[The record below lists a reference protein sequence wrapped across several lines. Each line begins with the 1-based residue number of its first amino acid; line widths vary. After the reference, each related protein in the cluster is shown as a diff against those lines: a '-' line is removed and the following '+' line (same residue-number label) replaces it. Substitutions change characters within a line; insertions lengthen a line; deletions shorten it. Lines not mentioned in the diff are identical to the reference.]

1 MYRILLP
8 SLSLLAAPL
17 VLAQDGLEE
26 ILVTGEFREAPLDTV
41 PASISVIT
49 AEALERRA
57 ARHLDE
63 ALPLAANVNVAGG
76 SSRSRF
82 FQIRGI
88 GERGQFSEPL
98 NPSVGLIVDGV
109 DLSTA
114 ATAAALSD
122 VEQIEVFRGPQG
134 TRYGAN
140 ALAGLIN
147 VRTREPSRRFE
158 SRVGLETANYDAA
171 TVSGMISGPVTDR
184 VALRLSAQQHGSDGF
199 IENTFLGRE
208 DTNERDELAVRGKL
222 RWDAGDALTVDAALG
237 YVEIDNGYD
246 AFSLDND
253 RYTRSDEPGRDA
265 QDTVY
270 GSLALD
276 YDSADAFS
284 VEGSLS
290 SARSDSLYSY
300 DEDWT
305 YDGFHPLG
313 YASTDSFARDR
324 DTTTGELRL
333 LSKETGRLFDGTTD
347 WVLGLYTLRSNVDLV
362 REYTFLAGPFASRF
376 DVDRTALFGQVE
388 ALRSERTRLTAGL
401 RYERHS
407 ASYDDSAGVSFSP
420 DDDLL
425 GWRLSV
431 DRDFAACL
439 MGYVT
444 LSRGYKAG
452 GFNTDG
458 TLDEDLRQYEPETLV
473 NLEVGIKGSLL
484 DGRLDARLTLFHM
497 LRDDVQIASS
507 TTRLRENGSTEFID
521 FIGNA
526 AEGTNTG
533 IEAELVFV
541 PNERLDLRASV
552 GVLESKYES
561 FVNAA
566 GQNLD
571 GREQAH
577 APGYQ
582 FALSVRRAV
591 AERWYVDLGI
601 EGRDAFYF
609 SDSHGGRSRS
619 YETVNAA
626 VGFELGPW
634 EARLWARN
642 LTDEDTF
649 IRGYFFGNDPRDG
662 YLEHDYT
669 QFGEPRRVGVGIT
682 RAFR

>member
-1 MYRILLP
+1 MYRTLLYS
-8 SLSLLAAPL
+8 SLFATSYA
-17 VLAQDGLEE
+17 LAQDGLEE
-26 ILVTGEFREAPLDTV
+26 IVVTGEFREAPLDAV

-57 ARHLDE
+57 ARHLEE

-88 GERGQFSEPL
+88 GERGQFAEPL

-114 ATAAALSD
+114 ATAAVLSD

-147 VRTREPSRRFE
+147 VRTRAPSRRFE
-158 SRVGLETANYDAA
+158 SRVGLEAANYDAA
-171 TVSGMISGPVTDR
+171 TLSGMISGPASER
-184 VALRLSAQQHGSDGF
+184 VALRLSAQRHASDGF
-199 IENTFLGRE
+199 IENSFLGRE
-208 DTNERDELAVRGKL
+208 DTNERDELVVRSKL
-222 RWDAGDALTVDAALG
+222 RFEATDALTVDAALG
-237 YVEIDNGYD
+237 YVDIDNGYD

-265 QDTVY
+265 QDTAY
-270 GSLALD
+270 GSVALD
-276 YDSADAFS
+276 YDGADAFS
-284 VEGSLS
+284 VEASLS
-290 SARSDSLYSY
+290 RARSDSLYSY

-305 YDGFHPLG
+305 YDGFHPFE
-313 YASTDSFARDR
+313 YASTDSYMRGR
-324 DTTTGELRL
+324 DTSTVELRL
-333 LSKETGRLFDGTTD
+333 LSKERGRVFGGSAD
-347 WVLGLYTLRSNVDLV
+347 WVVGVYALESDVDLV
-362 REYTFLAGPFASRF
+362 RDYTFLDGPFASRF
-376 DVDRTALFGQVE
+376 VVDRTALFGQLE
-388 ALRSERTRLTAGL
+388 AMPLDRTRLTAGL

-407 ASYDDSAGVSFSP
+407 ARYGDSAGVSFAP

-425 GWRLSV
+425 GWRLSA
-431 DRDFAACL
+431 DRDLGGDL
-439 MGYVT
+439 MGYIT

-473 NLEVGIKGSLL
+473 NLEVGLKGSLL
-484 DGRLDARLTLFHM
+484 AGRLDARLTLFHM

-507 TTRLRENGSTEFID
+507 TTRLRDNGSTEFID

-533 IEAELVFV
+533 IEAEFV
-541 PNERLDLRASV
+541 YAPNARLDLRASI
-552 GVLESKYES
+552 GVLDSKYES

-566 GQNLD
+566 GQDLD

-582 FALSVRRAV
+582 FAFSMRQAF
-591 AERWYVDLGI
+591 AERWYVDVGL

-609 SDSHGGRSRS
+609 SDSHGVRSRS
-619 YETVNAA
+619 FETLNAA
-626 VGFELGPW
+626 VGFAHGPW

-642 LTDEDTF
+642 LTDEESF

-669 QFGEPRRVGVGIT
+669 QLGEPRRVGIGVS